1 MRLIGRKVQ
10 SLAIYKLSARASYS
24 VLSLIDNRGA
34 LGGGTLQVSPVAP
47 SPVAPF
53 PAPLCAGVGLLLA
66 PPPSRCP
73 GAASGVSVL
82 ARGRAAPPVAARF
95 PVGLVGILLWRSVVS
110 SPSLA
115 ARRASAASGC
125 GSRHPRRPGRRP
137 GARWGGA
144 SRLGLFLP
152 RLLRAPPGGPVL
164 SNCAVLCRVGHGAR
178 PAPRDEPVGALGR
191 GPVDRLAPP
200 PCPALPVA
208 PEARA
213 VSDWA

>member
-10 SLAIYKLSARASYS
+10 SLAIYKLSARASSS

-34 LGGGTLQVSPVAP
+34 LGGGAS
-47 SPVAPF
+47 
-53 PAPLCAGVGLLLA
+53 GLPCGALPGA
-66 PPPSRCP
+66 PPALGLVSCLPRRRRSVRALPQVYPCLLGAGQLLWWPP
-73 GAASGVSVL
+73 GSPL
-82 ARGRAAPPVAARF
+82 
-95 PVGLVGILLWRSVVS
+95 GLVGVLLWCSVVS